1 MDDIMRADPAP
12 IYFDPDGDLRILAY
26 QYCPTKEAEF
36 IVSSKALT
44 LACDGWS
51 WASRSPRES
60 DGLMQSSQEV
70 NPDAFAILM
79 AIAHF
84 RFDMVP
90 HRPSLDELYELAVA
104 TEKYGATSF
113 VRPWINQWLGPLRE
127 TAKESTDMKWIRV
140 AWAFG
145 EEDLFNSL
153 ALRIIQE
160 TEGEEEWSDVLWF
173 NGDPLD
179 RHSHAPGYF
188 YGLKEL
194 GLPIEQEDSPS
205 LPWSINTLAEK
216 VQSMQIFSLRE
227 ILDAYKSPMDPGCV
241 SHEDCNPLNS
251 VRARVTEILTEI
263 HAPGFVSEE
272 MYMQHGQKIPG

>member
-1 MDDIMRADPAP
+1 MDDIMRADPTTT
-12 IYFDPDGDLRILAY
+12 YFDPDGDLRILVY

-51 WASRSPRES
+51 WASRSPRKS
-60 DGLMQSSQEV
+60 DGLMQSDQEV

-104 TEKYGATSF
+104 TEKYGATSL

-127 TAKESTDMKWIRV
+127 TAKESMDMKWVRV

-160 TEGEEEWSDVLWF
+160 TEGEEYSSELYL
-173 NGDPLD
+173 NGDHLD
-179 RHSHAPGYF
+179 SDSQGPDYF

-194 GLPIEQEDSPS
+194 GLPIEQDDSPS
-205 LPWSINTLAEK
+205 LPWSINTLANK
-216 VQSMQIFSLRE
+216 VQSMQILSLRE
-227 ILDAYKSPMDPGCV
+227 VLDTYKSPMDPGCV
-241 SHEDCNPLNS
+241 SHENCNPSNS
-251 VRARVTEILTEI
+251 VRARVAEILKEMD
-263 HAPGFVSEE
+263 APDFLSEYFP
-272 MYMQHGQKIPG
+272 MTH